1 MGDCLRRRLN
11 IFRETRG
18 SQIAEAALVMP
29 IVFLLFLGIFW
40 FGRAFNIYAT
50 INHAAREAARQAAT
64 NSCALCGNVGYS
76 TAANADPI
84 AMVVGQALMASKLDP
99 ALVQPVTPNVCA
111 CGTPSC
117 QSSVPCATVSSGQ
130 PNICVQFNVQLNP
143 VATTPGSCG
152 VSVAFRYPYQFY
164 LYSPF
169 TYFSPQQSYLSTQV
183 EAKGEQ

>member
-1 MGDCLRRRLN
+1 MKRWLRTIVSEERA
-11 IFRETRG
+11 

-64 NSCALCGNVGYS
+64 SSCALCGNVDYS
-76 TAANADPI
+76 SNPDPI
-84 AMVVGQALMASKLDP
+84 AAVVGQALMASKLDP
-99 ALVQPVTPNVCA
+99 NQVQQTTPNLCA
-111 CGTPSC
+111 CGAPSC
-117 QSSVPCATVSSGQ
+117 VSSVQCAPISAGQ
-130 PNICVQFNVQLNP
+130 PQVCIQFNVQLNP

-164 LYSPF
+164 LPF
-169 TYFSPQQSYLSTQV
+169 TSLNLQQIYLPT
-183 EAKGEQ
+183 EALAKGEQ

>member
-1 MGDCLRRRLN
+1 MKRWLKKIARSAQ
-11 IFRETRG
+11 G

-64 NSCALCGNVGYS
+64 NTCALCGNVDQS
-76 TAANADPI
+76 LNPDPI
-84 AMVVGQALMASKLDP
+84 AMTVGQALMASKLDP
-99 ALVQPVTPNVCA
+99 SQVQPITPNLCS
-111 CGTPSC
+111 CGAPSC
-117 QSSVPCATVSSGQ
+117 VTSVPCASISAGQ
-130 PNICVQFNVQLNP
+130 PQVCVQFNVQLNP

-164 LYSPF
+164 LYSPS
-169 TYFSPQQSYLSTQV
+169 TAFSSQQSYLSTQAL
-183 EAKGEQ
+183 AKGEQ